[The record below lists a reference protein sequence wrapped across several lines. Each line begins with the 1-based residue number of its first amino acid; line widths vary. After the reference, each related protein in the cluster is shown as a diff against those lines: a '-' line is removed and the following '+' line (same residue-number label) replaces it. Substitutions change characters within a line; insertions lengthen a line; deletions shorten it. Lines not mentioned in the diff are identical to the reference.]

1 MSSLKKQETLTIVAT
16 PAPDDYKPQHPM
28 HDWRPTAA
36 VTESDHLDEYTEV
49 NPFEDSEGNKKG
61 GLLANAKAKAKA
73 FKNKLKMKA
82 AAKKVISQIKKIEK
96 PEKNIREIR
105 AKQIDKTAFDKIV
118 TKKLD
123 DEDKE
128 IYKEAIN

>member
-1 MSSLKKQETLTIVAT
+1 MSSLKKQEPPAIVAT

-28 HDWRPTAA
+28 HEWRPAA
-36 VTESDHLDEYTEV
+36 AAAESDHLDEYTEV

-61 GLLANAKAKAKA
+61 GLMAKAKA
-73 FKNKLKMKA
+73 FKNKRKMKA
-82 AAKKVISQIKKIEK
+82 AAKKVKKQIKNIEK
-96 PEKNIREIR
+96 PEKKIREIR
-105 AKQIDKTAFDKIV
+105 AKQKDKKAFDAIV